1 MTNERL
7 WIPLLFA
14 IVFVLVAY
22 IIYKRQ
28 ESIMYEE
35 VPDDSNADLLQ
46 TIAEYRTYM
55 VNQWLCLLAYWFGI
69 ESKDAQT
76 KLVCPAPNQNCLYF
90 FHENLEIQAFFNWNA
105 EIMDVR
111 VDIFDGDNGYTPLR
125 QTFSI
130 SQGRLEND
138 KLFLFI
144 DKAKKIAY
152 HQGELSADDVISIAK
167 ELKVLAK
174 GFESEDAAK
183 LHLFDSAADLM
194 ILMRN
199 KKLRNNKKLLKFY
212 MDFVYWLWN
221 THKKEFLEYLEMPE
235 KEEEKVEG
243 NE

>member
-1 MTNERL
+1 MNERF

-14 IVFVLVAY
+14 IVFILVVY

-35 VPDDSNADLLQ
+35 APDDSNADLIQ

-69 ESKDAQT
+69 EAKDTQT

-90 FHENLEIQAFFNWNA
+90 FYENLEIQAFFNWNA
-105 EIMDVR
+105 EIMDVK
-111 VDIFDGDNGYTPLR
+111 VDIFDEDNGYTPLR
-125 QTFSI
+125 QVFSI

-138 KLFLFI
+138 KLFIFI

-167 ELKVLAK
+167 KLKVLAK
-174 GFESEDAAK
+174 GFESEDTAK

-199 KKLRNNKKLLKFY
+199 KKLRSNKKLLKFY
-212 MDFVYWLWN
+212 MDFVFWLWN
-221 THKKEFLEYLEMPE
+221 TNKKEFLEYLEMPE